1 MFARR
6 RRSGPREAYTEDSG
20 DEESVDALDNGERS
34 PRLRSPHSSG
44 NFMRM
49 FSGQSDATAP
59 PDSPPSPPPPPPP
72 EPSLFQR
79 MFYPSAVAKQNEAYE
94 RLLAAQR
101 QKSLMRQRQRARGL
115 RYSRFGRGGPG
126 RTRCCRTLFSATACQ
141 LYVALLLVFGVFY
154 KATTFHR
161 SRAGPDTSLLI
172 QPKFYDNDG
181 RPIPSVQ
188 EVQAD
193 FSNRNPE
200 QKPINLIADALV
212 VASNRQKVAETT
224 GLRHFQQRQARP
236 PPEKTSSET
245 SRSPL
250 EGSKVS
256 TPVIRMQSTRR
267 KERDNLSDMEMQQ
280 KLAAKKEMSSVLH
293 SVESGKFEIMHPDI
307 HPPKRAV

>member
-101 QKSLMRQRQRARGL
+101 QKSLMRQRQRARPLTAWLLLPGLCFTRLPGCPRVGTETVCLQQARGL

-161 SRAGPDTSLLI
+161 SRAGPDTSLLVGLL
-172 QPKFYDNDG
+172 QSHRRVTSAHARG
-181 RPIPSVQ
+181 SAS
-188 EVQAD
+188 EVMLHLSIV
-193 FSNRNPE
+193 F
-200 QKPINLIADALV
+200 L
-212 VASNRQKVAETT
+212 ASDPAQV
-224 GLRHFQQRQARP
+224 LR
-236 PPEKTSSET
+236 
-245 SRSPL
+245 
-250 EGSKVS
+250 
-256 TPVIRMQSTRR
+256 
-267 KERDNLSDMEMQQ
+267 
-280 KLAAKKEMSSVLH
+280 
-293 SVESGKFEIMHPDI
+293 
-307 HPPKRAV
+307 